1 MPEVR
6 YSKFKPVV
14 PPPPVQPP
22 LHTLPYAE
30 LHAISNFSFLRGGS
44 HPEELITTAAAL
56 GYRSIAITDYNSL
69 SGIVRA
75 HECAKNLPL
84 QYIVASCLSITQGTP
99 TPFHLLAYPLSV
111 QGYRNLCRLLTVGN
125 RRAPKGECHLRLEDV
140 LNHQGDLALTL
151 VAPVLKNTHD
161 QQLAYAFCSFARQCI
176 DGLQDKQLISIA
188 LSRNY
193 GHLERH
199 FLHELTSL
207 SRYLSV
213 PLVATGNIYYHS
225 PERRALQ
232 DVLTCIR
239 ERCSIDAAGFRLLQN
254 AERWMKPVPEIHRL
268 FKEHSQALRRSLEIA
283 EWCQGFSLSQLEY
296 DYPEEV
302 CPQDTTPIQHL
313 SFLVE
318 QGLHERYPPQR
329 YPQGPPDK
337 IKHLIAEELALI
349 KELHYEKYFL
359 TCYEIV
365 RFARSKGILCQ
376 GRGAAANSAV
386 CFCLGITAVDPMVID
401 TLFARFI
408 SRERNEPPDIDIDFE
423 HERRE
428 EVIQHI
434 YERFGREHAGLT
446 CEVITYRQ
454 RSAIRDVG
462 KALGLPHETVDALA
476 KTIHRWTHYHVP
488 EEDLRALGLNG
499 HSQTIRNAFLIAQQ
513 LCGFPRHLS
522 QHVGGFIIAQDPLCE
537 MVPIGN
543 AGMESRTIIE
553 WDKDDIEAL
562 GMLKIDVLALG
573 MLTCIRK
580 ALTLVNQHLL
590 RTHDPRYPLELHSI
604 PPEDPCVY
612 DMICRADTIG
622 VFQVESRAQMS
633 MLPRLKPRTFYD
645 LVIEVAIVRPGPI
658 QGNMVH
664 PFLKRRAGLE
674 KVSYP
679 DQRVADILGKT
690 LGVPLF
696 QEQAMKLAVM
706 LAQFTPG
713 EAEQLRRAMA
723 AWKRDKGVI
732 ATFKKR
738 ITEGMQRNGYSEAF
752 AEHCMNQIKGFS
764 EYGFPESH
772 AASFALLVYAS
783 AWLKCYFPAQFA
795 AALINSQPMGF
806 YAPSQIVR
814 DAQEHGVQILPIDVN
829 VSLWDCAI
837 EHTQAETRSS
847 LVAALRLG
855 FRLVKGLSKS
865 LALLLTQAR
874 EKYGTFS
881 SLQDLWYKLYRAA
894 LAQEDKELTLSSP
907 LAMLSPLA
915 EADAFQSL
923 GLDQRSALW
932 EIRSLPRVPASLSA
946 SVDIEDSL
954 ALRNSYLTSRE
965 RPHIVQE
972 PFPSNPEF
980 VPNESDPPM
989 TGDAQVS
996 LPLLSTQQAM
1006 FKDYERTGLS
1016 LRAHPLQFVRP
1027 QLARRGASTALALK
1041 SRPLST
1047 LAQSKTERTV
1057 RVAGIAIV
1065 RQRPGTARGVVFITL
1080 EDETGISNLI
1090 IRPEIFE
1097 KYHRIIISSSSLL
1110 AEGIL
1115 ERVGEVV
1122 YVATSYLE
1130 SLDSLVLIDRD
1141 PGLPNL
1147 SYSY

>member
-1 MPEVR
+1 M
-6 YSKFKPVV
+6 
-14 PPPPVQPP
+14 
-22 LHTLPYAE
+22 
-30 LHAISNFSFLRGGS
+30 
-44 HPEELITTAAAL
+44 
-56 GYRSIAITDYNSL
+56 
-69 SGIVRA
+69 
-75 HECAKNLPL
+75 
-84 QYIVASCLSITQGTP
+84 
-99 TPFHLLAYPLSV
+99 
-111 QGYRNLCRLLTVGN
+111 
-125 RRAPKGECHLRLEDV
+125 
-140 LNHQGDLALTL
+140 
-151 VAPVLKNTHD
+151 LKNTRD
-161 QQLAYAFCSFARQCI
+161 QQLAYAFCSFARQCV
-176 DGLQDKQLISIA
+176 DGVQDKQCVSLA

-199 FLHELTSL
+199 YLHELTSL

-268 FKEHSQALRRSLEIA
+268 FKEYPQALKRSIEIA
-283 EWCQGFSLSQLEY
+283 EWCEGFSLSQLEY

-302 CPQDTTPIQHL
+302 CPQHVTPIQHL
-313 SFLVE
+313 SSLVE
-318 QGLHERYPPQR
+318 RGLHERYPLPR
-329 YPQGPPDK
+329 YPHGPPDK
-337 IKHLIAEELALI
+337 VKHLISEELALI
-349 KELHYEKYFL
+349 EELHYEKYFL

-428 EVIQHI
+428 EVIQYI

-462 KALGLPHETVDALA
+462 KVLGLPNETVDALA
-476 KTIHRWTHYHVP
+476 KTIHRWTNYHVP
-488 EEDLRALGLNG
+488 EEDLRALGLHG
-499 HSQTIRNAFLIAQQ
+499 HSQTIRNAFLLAQQ

-522 QHVGGFIIAQDPLCE
+522 QHVGGFIIAQEPLCE

-562 GMLKIDVLALG
+562 GMLKIDILALG

-590 RTHDPRYPLELHSI
+590 RTHDSRYPLELHSI
-604 PPEDPCVY
+604 PPEDSSVY

-622 VFQVESRAQMS
+622 VFQIESRAQMS

-645 LVIEVAIVRPGPI
+645 LVIEVAVVRPGPI

-732 ATFKKR
+732 ATFRKR
-738 ITEGMQRNGYSEAF
+738 IIEGMQRNGYSEEF

-814 DAQEHGVQILPIDVN
+814 DAQDHHVPTLPIDVN
-829 VSLWDCAI
+829 ISAWDCTI
-837 EHTQAETRSS
+837 EYTHTDS
-847 LVAALRLG
+847 LHAAAALRLG
-855 FRLVKGLSKS
+855 FRLVKGLSKNFV
-865 LALLLTQAR
+865 LLLLLAR
-874 EKYGTFS
+874 EKHGSFC
-881 SLQDLWYKLYRAA
+881 SLQDLWQRIYHLGIS
-894 LAQEDKELTLSSP
+894 QPGNELHLSSP

-923 GLDQRSALW
+923 GLDQRTALW

-946 SVDIEDSL
+946 SVDIEDSFT
-954 ALRNSYLTSRE
+954 LRSAYLTARDISPTTHTVPEDTVRE
-965 RPHIVQE
+965 P
-972 PFPSNPEF
+972 PPEF
-980 VPNESDPPM
+980 ATPSV
-989 TGDAQVS
+989 TGAAQVP

-1027 QLARRGASTALALK
+1027 QLARRGASTALALRN
-1041 SRPLST
+1041 RPLNART
-1047 LAQSKTERTV
+1047 QSKAERMV

-1090 IRPEIFE
+1090 IRPDVFE

-1130 SLDSLVLIDRD
+1130 SLDSLVLPDKD

-1147 SYSY
+1147 SYS